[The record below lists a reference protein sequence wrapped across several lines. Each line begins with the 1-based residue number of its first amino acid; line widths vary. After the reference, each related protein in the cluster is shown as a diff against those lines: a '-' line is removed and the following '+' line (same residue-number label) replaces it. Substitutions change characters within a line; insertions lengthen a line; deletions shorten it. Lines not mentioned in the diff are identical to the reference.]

1 MTDLD
6 DRLRDAGD
14 ALGEADAAATE
25 RARRAVLGAVGRP
38 PRWRLAAAALAF
50 AATVGA
56 AFAIGYF
63 VAPSGASDDVGAP
76 SGASDDVGAPSG
88 PGFLPAAGWET
99 FQTGATSPPQ
109 APSATAANVAL
120 GPDALSGTF
129 PWETIGGLEPG
140 DVLLHALF
148 LPTGESAAVDEQFP
162 PRELP
167 LSLDDA
173 QAGAQLEGQPA
184 GVTALRLLA
193 RVNDV
198 NVDVLVFFG
207 GGEPTA
213 EALSL
218 AREELARLV
227 VPQ

>member
-1 MTDLD
+1 MTGLD

-14 ALGEADAAATE
+14 ALGEADAVATE
-25 RARRAVLGAVGRP
+25 RARRAVLAAVGRP

-50 AATVGA
+50 AATVSA
-56 AFAIGYF
+56 AFSIGYF
-63 VAPSGASDDVGAP
+63 VAP

-88 PGFLPAAGWET
+88 PGFLPATGWET

-129 PWETIGGLEPG
+129 PWQTIGGLESG
-140 DVLLHALF
+140 DVLMHALF
-148 LPTGESAAVDEQFP
+148 LPTGESEAVDEQFP

-173 QAGAQLEGQPA
+173 RAGAQLEGQPA

-193 RVNDV
+193 RVNDT

-207 GGEPTA
+207 GGEPTP